1 MENLRIG
8 ISLRIDKIQSYNE
21 NRDAISQE
29 WTTLLEKC
37 DITPILIPNSLKNIK
52 NFLQELEIKG
62 IILSGGDNIGEFP
75 ERDRTENELIEYS
88 LKNELPILGVCRG
101 MQILNKFFGGGVI
114 KNESN
119 NHVKLNHKITILNSK
134 FKKVFDNSKME
145 VNSYHNNIIRKSE
158 LNNDS
163 DIFAIDE
170 RDNTIEGFFH
180 LKYPIFGVMWH
191 PERKS
196 DEKSSQL
203 LNEIFR

>member
-1 MENLRIG
+1 MKNLRIG

-29 WTTLLEKC
+29 WTKLLEKC
-37 DITPILIPNSLKNIK
+37 GITPILIPNNLTNIK

-88 LKNELPILGVCRG
+88 LKNKIPILGVCRG

-114 KNESN
+114 ENEN
-119 NHVKLNHKITILNSK
+119 DNHVKLNHKITILNSR
-134 FKKVFDNSKME
+134 FKEVFDDTKIE
-145 VNSYHNNIIRKSE
+145 VNSFHNNIIRKVE

-196 DEKSSQL
+196 NEKSSQL
-203 LNEIFR
+203 LNEIFG